1 MKFRYAG
8 RLETKMSGLL
18 LCGKTAD
25 RPFYVKE
32 ADINLYS
39 MEELC
44 YFIYNNVYMIG
55 QDFFDDILIRFIEE
69 DLELINVAK
78 KLKDLRFRQEPAAH
92 MIKAVLEGSYYYSE
106 EERESLMKTLS
117 GLENRSAEEKM
128 KAKADMLAERG
139 KLNAATQL
147 YKKVIA
153 KVSPMKDT
161 KLAACVWNN
170 LGVIYA
176 KQFLFDDALSCFK
189 KAFDTDGEEEYRVN
203 LICTAVL
210 MKDEEGLKDI
220 MAQYGLTEDILER
233 YRHAMQL
240 QEKDIRQEKRVM
252 EIMENLTYSSDM
264 ELSEFYRGS
273 GNIIDMW
280 KKEYREQIR

>member
-1 MKFRYAG
+1 MPAG
-8 RLETKMSGLL
+8 VEIEMSGLL

-44 YFIYNNVYMIG
+44 YFVYNNVYMIG
-55 QDFFDDILIRFIEE
+55 QEFFSESLIKFIEE
-69 DLELINVAK
+69 DLELVNVAK
-78 KLKDLRFRQEPAAH
+78 KLKDLRFRQEPYSH
-92 MIKAVLEGSYYYSE
+92 MIKAVLDGCCYYSE
-106 EERESLMKTLS
+106 SEKESLIENLN
-117 GLENRSAEEKM
+117 GLEDKSAEEKM
-128 KAKADMLAERG
+128 KARADMLAEKGR
-139 KLNAATQL
+139 LNAAAQL

-153 KVSPMKDT
+153 KVPVVKNI

-176 KQFLFDDALSCFK
+176 KQFLFTDALSCFK
-189 KAFDTDGEEEYRVN
+189 KAYDTQKEEEYKVN
-203 LICTAVL
+203 LICAAVL
-210 MKDEEGLKDI
+210 MKNEECLKDI
-220 MAQYGLTEDILER
+220 MTQYEITENVLER

-240 QEKDIRQEKRVM
+240 QEREIRQEKSVM
-252 EIMENLTYSSDM
+252 EAMEKLTYSSDM
-264 ELSEFYRGS
+264 ELSEFYKSSGS
-273 GNIIDMW
+273 IIDMW